1 MCSSFSKTT
10 YKYTLTS
17 LFFQLYGII
26 FIIYFWGYKMGKSI
40 YLSRAEFSKISGV
53 SQQSLSNMFKRF
65 TAGIETK
72 YQFSEAG
79 EIILNQIEYNRLVE
93 LLKEKEKSE
102 IVNSV
107 QEKKSDI
114 IINNFSSEI
123 QDLIKIFEK
132 RDVQIAEIL
141 GENRYFKQHIEKQEE
156 IITKQNNA
164 INNLINLTKEQSS
177 KLKELETRKI
187 TVNFGTEKIE
197 NIIDSKFNNN
207 FLELEKKIEENK
219 VLENKIYNF
228 KKKVKKILMIFSIVI
243 LSLVYCYFVIND
255 FLK

>member
-1 MCSSFSKTT
+1 
-10 YKYTLTS
+10 
-17 LFFQLYGII
+17 
-26 FIIYFWGYKMGKSI
+26 MGKSI

-72 YQFSEAG
+72 YHFSESG
-79 EIILNQIEYNRLVE
+79 EIILNQIEYNRLVD

-132 RDVQIAEIL
+132 RFNTNDKFGKEIL
-141 GENRYFKQHIEKQEE
+141 ENYNLQLQKYKEYVFLYYTKTFLCENKLNEIIGETGEISDKITHLLSIRSFQISTLSLEE
-156 IITKQNNA
+156 I
-164 INNLINLTKEQSS
+164 
-177 KLKELETRKI
+177 LKRK
-187 TVNFGTEKIE
+187 
-197 NIIDSKFNNN
+197 
-207 FLELEKKIEENK
+207 
-219 VLENKIYNF
+219 
-228 KKKVKKILMIFSIVI
+228 
-243 LSLVYCYFVIND
+243 
-255 FLK
+255 

>member
-1 MCSSFSKTT
+1 
-10 YKYTLTS
+10 
-17 LFFQLYGII
+17 
-26 FIIYFWGYKMGKSI
+26 MGKSI

-79 EIILNQIEYNRLVE
+79 EIILNQIEYNRLVD

-132 RDVQIAEIL
+132 RDIQIAEIL

-156 IITKQNNA
+156 LITKQNNA
-164 INNLINLTKEQSS
+164 INNLINLTKEQRS
-177 KLKELETRKI
+177 KLKELETREI
-187 TVNFGTEKIE
+187 TVEFGTEKIE
-197 NIIDSKFNNN
+197 NIIDLKFTNN
-207 FLELEKKIEENK
+207 FLEIEKKIEENK
-219 VLENKIYNF
+219 ILENKIYNF
-228 KKKVKKILMIFSIVI
+228 KKKVKKILMIFSIAI
-243 LSLVYCYFVIND
+243 ISLVYCYFVIND
-255 FLK
+255 FVK

>member
-1 MCSSFSKTT
+1 
-10 YKYTLTS
+10 
-17 LFFQLYGII
+17 
-26 FIIYFWGYKMGKSI
+26 MGKSI

-72 YQFSEAG
+72 YHFSESG
-79 EIILNQIEYNRLVE
+79 EIILNQIEYNRLVD

-132 RDVQIAEIL
+132 RDIQIAEIL

-156 IITKQNNA
+156 LITKQNNA
-164 INNLINLTKEQSS
+164 INNLINLTKEQRS
-177 KLKELETRKI
+177 KLKELETREI
-187 TVNFGTEKIE
+187 TVEFGTEKIE
-197 NIIDSKFNNN
+197 NIIDLKFTNN
-207 FLELEKKIEENK
+207 FLEIEKKIEENK
-219 VLENKIYNF
+219 ILENKIYNF
-228 KKKVKKILMIFSIVI
+228 KKKVKKILMIFSIAI
-243 LSLVYCYFVIND
+243 ISLVYCYFVIND
-255 FLK
+255 FVK